1 LNKQEDQQDEYGW
14 KLVHGDVFRAPFHRM
29 WLSVLLGNGVQSLL
43 MCLVTLCKL
52 QFLIFTNY

>member
-1 LNKQEDQQDEYGW
+1 MNKQEDQQDEYGW

-43 MCLVTLCKL
+43 MCLVTLCML
-52 QFLIFTNY
+52 QYF